1 MKFMKLAIVA
11 ALLAMVSAYA
21 ETAPAPKQG
30 RGEGK
35 GQGFGRWKKNTENIQ
50 KFDANGDGAIS
61 GEEEEAA
68 AKAAWKQTTGNG
80 GGCEGEKKEGGC
92 ETDKKAE
99 GCSDCESEK

>member
-30 RGEGK
+30 CGEGQ
-35 GQGFGRWKKNTENIQ
+35 GQGFGQWKKNAENIQ
-50 KFDANGDGAIS
+50 KFDANGDGVIS
-61 GEEEEAA
+61 GEEETA
-68 AKAAWKQTTGNG
+68 AKAAWKQTTGK
-80 GGCEGEKKEGGC
+80 GCGCKGEKKEGGC

-99 GCSDCESEK
+99 GCGGCESEK